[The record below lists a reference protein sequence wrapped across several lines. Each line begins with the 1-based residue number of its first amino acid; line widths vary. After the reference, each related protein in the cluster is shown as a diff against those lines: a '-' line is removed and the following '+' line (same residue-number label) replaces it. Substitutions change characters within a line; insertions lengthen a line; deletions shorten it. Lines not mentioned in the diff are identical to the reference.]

1 MSIIREAQQLSRISL
16 EIKVKS
22 KYQNNKIY
30 IANSVTHKINNLSF
44 FFFFFSKLAELKHL
58 VWSE

>member
-44 FFFFFSKLAELKHL
+44 FFFFLFEVGRVKTFGLK
-58 VWSE
+58 

>member
-44 FFFFFSKLAELKHL
+44 FFFSFRS
-58 VWSE
+58 WQS